1 MKVQILV
8 RGRNVEVTKDL
19 RAHVENRVGTALG
32 RFGDRIGGVVVR
44 FTDTEGPD
52 GDLDRTR
59 CEIQVS
65 LRPRNVRVEG
75 TDRDAV
81 AVLDEVSTRVSR
93 SIARAIEREQDLDP
107 ARFLTIPARRSER

>member
-8 RGRNVEVTKDL
+8 RGNNVEVTRDL

-44 FTDTEGPD
+44 FSGPEGSAEAD
-52 GDLDRTR
+52 GTR

-65 LRPRNVRVEG
+65 LRPRSVRVEG
-75 TDRDAV
+75 TDKDLSSV
-81 AVLDEVSTRVSR
+81 FDQVSSRIAR
-93 SIARAIEREQDLDP
+93 SIARAIEREQDLDLVSAP
-107 ARFLTIPARRSER
+107 SVAARRLDR